1 MVKSMEWDIFKNSGE
16 RPVTTAQLVKKLNS
30 NTKINSSNP
39 A

>member
-16 RPVTTAQLVKKLNS
+16 RPAQLVKKLNS
-30 NTKINSSNP
+30 DTKIKSSNP

>member
-1 MVKSMEWDIFKNSGE
+1 MVDGKINGAKNSGE

-30 NTKINSSNP
+30 DTKINSSNP